1 MSWTNR
7 EDAVWNEI
15 VEWESAQFER
25 EGTDFSL
32 TYQKWLN
39 KSIEML
45 DSKWKKNMLTTL
57 DSILFHLHATVQQ
70 GRFDQQAT
78 DFLLTQARVFRDDIN
93 TVEDMKKLSIDQL
106 RFIAKKQLAKQ
117 RLTSFAQGG
126 ITGVGGIMFT
136 LSDLPLMLAINL
148 RTIQLT
154 ALTYGY
160 DLRKPY
166 EMMLVLKLFHAIS
179 LPSHLRKEA
188 WEQLFFELG
197 STDDSFMFYEGEED
211 IMSEAWMQQPLNN
224 VAKLIFLSF
233 ARKKVIQ
240 GIPVLGIAFGASV
253 NYQFTRRVSEAAHM
267 FYQKRALLE
276 RREED

>member
-7 EDAVWNEI
+7 EETVWNDI
-15 VEWESAQFER
+15 IQWETNELDHT
-25 EGTDFSL
+25 GTDISK
-32 TYQKWLN
+32 TYQRWLD

-45 DSKWKKNMLTTL
+45 DPKWKKKMLTTL

-70 GRFDQQAT
+70 GRFDQQAM
-78 DFLLTQARVFRDDIN
+78 DFILTQARVFNSQIE
-93 TVEDMKKLSIDQL
+93 TVEDMKMLSIDQL

-126 ITGVGGIMFT
+126 LTGIGGIVFT

-148 RTIQLT
+148 RTVQLT
-154 ALTYGY
+154 SLTYGY

-179 LPSHLRKEA
+179 LPQHLRKQA
-188 WEQLFFELG
+188 WDQLINEVSASGEQ
-197 STDDSFMFYEGEED
+197 FMFYEGEED
-211 IMSEAWMQQPLNN
+211 VTTQAWLQKPLHNI
-224 VAKLIFLSF
+224 AKLVFLSF

-240 GIPVLGIAFGASV
+240 GIPVLGIALGATM
-253 NYQFTRRVSEAAHM
+253 NYQFSYLISESAHM
-267 FYQKRALLE
+267 FYQKRLLLE
-276 RREED
+276 RKE